1 MEDGGAARERR
12 KGMARRNEEESQRKE
27 DGPAAS
33 HRPPH
38 QRPRLLCIPIGTYS
52 QSHRRVGQQ
61 LPPARALA
69 YRIRPVSP
77 PTRMPVRLTR
87 ARTPATPH
95 PERTLA
101 HPHFSAPEVTFLL
114 HRTRARPPA
123 RAWPRPTRRSLA
135 RVISQKGN
143 QPLTVVKKRE
153 RPL

>member
-1 MEDGGAARERR
+1 MEDGGAGRERR
-12 KGMARRNEEESQRKE
+12 KGIAKRNEEESQRKD

-52 QSHRRVGQQ
+52 QSHRRVGQH

-69 YRIRPVSP
+69 HRIRPVCP

-101 HPHFSAPEVTFLL
+101 ESPFLCARSNVSPAPNACPPPRTSVAPPHPPLPRAANFPKRKSATHL
-114 HRTRARPPA
+114 
-123 RAWPRPTRRSLA
+123 
-135 RVISQKGN
+135 
-143 QPLTVVKKRE
+143 VKKRE

>member
-12 KGMARRNEEESQRKE
+12 KGIARRNEEESQRKD

-38 QRPRLLCIPIGTYS
+38 QRPRLLCIPIGTPKATA
-52 QSHRRVGQQ
+52 RVGQH

-69 YRIRPVSP
+69 HRIRPVCP
-77 PTRMPVRLTR
+77 PTRMRLTR

-114 HRTRARPPA
+114 HRTRARRPHERGPAPP
-123 RAWPRPTRRSLA
+123 RRSLA
-135 RVISQKGN
+135 RLISQKGN
-143 QPLTVVKKRE
+143 QPLTSSRNA
-153 RPL
+153 RGL